1 MLKFGW
7 FSTGKGEGSR
17 RLLQAVQQSISNGDI
32 DGKIGF
38 VFCNREP
45 GESEQTDMFFSLVHS
60 YGLPLVCFS
69 SKKFKEGLPAKTNSG
84 QEPPISSASHYN
96 SSLDTPGE
104 ENPSQQR
111 WRILYDREIDTR
123 IKKFAPDICVMAGYM
138 LILGEELC
146 QQYTMIN
153 IHPAP
158 PGGPVGTWKE
168 VMWKLIEQKAEQA
181 GAMMH
186 LVTPELDKGPVIS
199 YCSFPIKGL
208 PFDSYWQKDDRDGLF
223 ALIRQYELAREFPL
237 IISTIKALSH
247 GDISIKDN
255 MVIDAHGKIL
265 KGYDLSKE
273 IDELVT
279 ETD

>member
-1 MLKFGW
+1 MLKLGW
-7 FSTGKGEGSR
+7 FSTGRGEGSR

-38 VFCNREP
+38 IFCNREP
-45 GESEQTDMFFSLVHS
+45 GESEQTDMFFRLVQS
-60 YGLPLVCFS
+60 YGIPLVCFS
-69 SKKFKEGLPAKTNSG
+69 SKKFKERLPANTNSR
-84 QEPPISSASHYN
+84 QELPVGSASHYH
-96 SSLDTPGE
+96 SSTDAPGE

-111 WRILYDREIDTR
+111 WRILYDREIDKR
-123 IKKFAPDICVMAGYM
+123 IKKFAADICVMAGYM

-146 QQYTMIN
+146 QRYTMIN

-158 PGGPVGTWKE
+158 PGGPVGTWRE

-199 YCSFPIKGL
+199 YCSFPIKGM
-208 PFDSYWQKDDRDGLF
+208 PFDPYWQKDDRDSLF
-223 ALIRQYELAREFPL
+223 ALIRKYELAREFPL

-255 MVIDAHGKIL
+255 MIIDAHGKIL
-265 KGYDLSKE
+265 KGYDLSRE
-273 IDELVT
+273 IDKLVA
-279 ETD
+279 ETS

>member
-1 MLKFGW
+1 MLKLGW

-17 RLLQAVQQSISNGDI
+17 QLLQAVQQSISNGDI
-32 DGKIGF
+32 DGKIIY

-45 GESEQTDMFFSLVHS
+45 GESEQTDMFFKLVQS
-60 YGLPLVCFS
+60 YGIPLVYFS
-69 SKKFKEGLPAKTNSG
+69 SKKFRERLPANTNSM
-84 QEPPISSASHYN
+84 QNPSVSPASHYN
-96 SSLDTPGE
+96 SSIDTSGE
-104 ENPSQQR
+104 ENPSHER
-111 WRILYDREIDTR
+111 WRILYDREIDKR

-138 LILGEELC
+138 LILGDELC
-146 QQYTMIN
+146 QRYTMIN
-153 IHPAP
+153 IHPAA

-208 PFDSYWQKDDRDGLF
+208 PFEPYWQKDDRDSLF
-223 ALIRQYELAREFPL
+223 TLIRQYELAREFPL

-247 GDISIKDN
+247 GEICIKDN

-265 KGYDLSKE
+265 KGYDLSRE
-273 IDELVT
+273 IDKLVT

>member
-7 FSTGKGEGSR
+7 FSTGRGEGSR

-32 DGKIGF
+32 DGKIDF

-45 GESEQTDMFFSLVHS
+45 GESEQTDMFFKLVQS
-60 YGLPLVCFS
+60 YGIPLVCFS
-69 SKKFKEGLPAKTNSG
+69 SKKFKERLPANSNSR
-84 QEPPISSASHYN
+84 QEPPINSASPHN
-96 SSLDTPGE
+96 SSPDAPAK

-158 PGGPVGTWKE
+158 PEGPVGTWKE

-186 LVTPELDKGPVIS
+186 LVTPELDRGPVIS

-223 ALIRQYELAREFPL
+223 ALIRQHELAREFPL

-247 GDISIKDN
+247 GDIGIKGN
-255 MVIDAHGKIL
+255 MVIDAHGKPV
-265 KGYDLSKE
+265 KGYDLSKI
-273 IDELVT
+273 IDKLVA
-279 ETD
+279 ETN